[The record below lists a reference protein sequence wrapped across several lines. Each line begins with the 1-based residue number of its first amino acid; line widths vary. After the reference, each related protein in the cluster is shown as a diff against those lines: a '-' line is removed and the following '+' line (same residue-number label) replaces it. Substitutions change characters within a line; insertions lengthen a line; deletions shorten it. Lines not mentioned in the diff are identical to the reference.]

1 MATALD
7 HSPLFACGSHA
18 EGGNLRRFFG
28 ALDEL
33 RTRRGARVL
42 CSLHSGGRGRGV
54 LWAPLR
60 PRRLSK
66 LIWGKRSGGEGGR
79 GSEMTRRVT
88 LKPSGEHGSKQ
99 PFPEHVPTVFD
110 ITIR

>member
-42 CSLHSGGRGRGV
+42 CSLH
-54 LWAPLR
+54 
-60 PRRLSK
+60 
-66 LIWGKRSGGEGGR
+66 
-79 GSEMTRRVT
+79 
-88 LKPSGEHGSKQ
+88 
-99 PFPEHVPTVFD
+99 
-110 ITIR
+110 